1 MRGFPPYSYDEYK
14 ALLESSAMTYD
25 ESKVGSRSVNNLSV
39 VLDDEES
46 EVEQSEFSI
55 HVTKGKMPG
64 SSMNKETW
72 NSLDKE
78 EQAILDKLKDSS
90 KRKILQYA
98 KDRAGKKEKEV
109 KINMVE
115 ATDTESPP
123 SSEEPDDLQDNQ
135 EKTEDTEE
143 IFQIRKAAIIK
154 NILEEAKS
162 EAHPGDV
169 RRMMGKKTAKVKFTR
184 ILGDEDSV
192 DEDDETN
199 LEAVGALLDEYWKDE
214 DQEDFHRGD

>member
-25 ESKVGSRSVNNLSV
+25 ESKVGSRSVNYHSV
-39 VLDDEES
+39 VSDDEES

-78 EQAILDKLKDSS
+78 EQAIWDKLKDSS

-109 KINMVE
+109 KINVVE
-115 ATDTESPP
+115 TEGSEPP
-123 SSEEPDDLQDNQ
+123 SSSEEPDDSQENQ
-135 EKTEDTEE
+135 EKNEVTEE
-143 IFQIRKAAIIK
+143 TLQIRKAAIIK
-154 NILEEAKS
+154 SVLEEAKS
-162 EAHPGDV
+162 DAHPGDV

-184 ILGDEDSV
+184 ILEDEDPV
-192 DEDDETN
+192 EEDDEID
-199 LEAVGALLDEYWKDE
+199 LDAVGALLDEYWEDE

>member
-25 ESKVGSRSVNNLSV
+25 ESKVASRSVNHHTIVS
-39 VLDDEES
+39 DDEES

-78 EQAILDKLKDSS
+78 EQAIWDKLKDSS

-115 ATDTESPP
+115 VTDTESPP
-123 SSEEPDDLQDNQ
+123 SSEEPDDPQDNQ

-143 IFQIRKAAIIK
+143 TFQMSSSLLTYHAVLHLRYIGYTGRI
-154 NILEEAKS
+154 S
-162 EAHPGDV
+162 TRSTYPGAPV
-169 RRMMGKKTAKVKFTR
+169 QIPICIYF
-184 ILGDEDSV
+184 ESS
-192 DEDDETN
+192 
-199 LEAVGALLDEYWKDE
+199 
-214 DQEDFHRGD
+214 

>member
-1 MRGFPPYSYDEYK
+1 
-14 ALLESSAMTYD
+14 MTYD
-25 ESKVGSRSVNNLSV
+25 ESKVASRSVNHHTIVS
-39 VLDDEES
+39 DDEES

-78 EQAILDKLKDSS
+78 EQAIWDKLKDSS

-115 ATDTESPP
+115 VTDNELPP
-123 SSEEPDDLQDNQ
+123 SSEEPDDSQDNQ
-135 EKTEDTEE
+135 EKTEDSEE
-143 IFQIRKAAIIK
+143 TFQIRKAAIIK
-154 NILEEAKS
+154 SVLEEVKS

-184 ILGDEDSV
+184 ILEDEDSV
-192 DEDDETN
+192 EEDDEAN
-199 LEAVGALLDEYWKDE
+199 LDAVEALIEDYWEDE